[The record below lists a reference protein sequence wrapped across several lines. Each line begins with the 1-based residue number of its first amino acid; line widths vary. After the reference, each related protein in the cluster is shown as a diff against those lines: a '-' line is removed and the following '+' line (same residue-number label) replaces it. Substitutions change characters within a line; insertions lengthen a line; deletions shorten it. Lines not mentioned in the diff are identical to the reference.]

1 MGAAASVRMIYFQ
14 AQAWLKTYF
23 GSEAYAEDFNAI
35 DKDHDG
41 GITYGE
47 LQKWI
52 LAKAASNPEG
62 GWALFKDHP
71 QVMQIAH
78 KSAGMGIDSRSS
90 SHAGKVVDVAE
101 FRLLLMHLF
110 AVSILLAHF
119 EHADDMGSKQLG
131 FDEFTMAV
139 KTFCETHAHEQLT
152 VDQLQEDFE
161 LLDTNKSNTIGFVEV
176 CSFCC
181 KFIDPG
187 FLNEDSGAAAAKLD
201 QKTSKLL
208 GIDDK
213 GSVMVN
219 DREEVSTDL
228 PSHGKKSD
236 AFRGLKD
243 MLESE
248 MEDADRILEGRL
260 ISDDGTTTTLGGDGS
275 TGEAHALSD
284 TRTIETV
291 TEEH

>member
-1 MGAAASVRMIYFQ
+1 MGAAASVRMIYSQ
-14 AQAWLKTYF
+14 AQSWLKTYF

-41 GITYGE
+41 GITFGE

-52 LAKAASNPEG
+52 LAKAAANPEG

-131 FDEFTMAV
+131 FEEFTMAV

-152 VDQLQEDFE
+152 VDQLQEDFD

-181 KFIDPG
+181 KFIDPS
-187 FLNEDSGAAAAKLD
+187 FLNEDPSAAPKLD
-201 QKTSKLL
+201 QKTSKIL
-208 GIDDK
+208 GIDK

-219 DREEVSTDL
+219 DRADFTTDD
-228 PSHGKKSD
+228 PSPEKSSD

-243 MLESE
+243 MLEHE
-248 MEDADRILEGRL
+248 MEDADRILEGREFGDEG
-260 ISDDGTTTTLGGDGS
+260 STTLGGDGS
-275 TGEAHALSD
+275 NTGEAQALSD
-284 TRTIETV
+284 TLPTIETV
-291 TEEH
+291 TGDL